1 MSVFDKAKG
10 FAEKNSEKI
19 SEGIDKASKTI
30 DEKTDGKYKDK
41 VEKFG
46 NTAKEKLRDAS
57 EGSNDDKGSQS

>member
-1 MSVFDKAKG
+1 MSIFDKAKD
-10 FAEKNSEKI
+10 FAGKNSEKI

>member
-1 MSVFDKAKG
+1 MSVFDKAKD

-30 DEKTDGKYKDK
+30 DEKTDGKYK